1 MDNGILGTT
10 AVAQIGIIVNDIERT
25 AKKFA
30 DFFGMEV
37 PEITLTDTYDKTSA
51 QYKGQP
57 TEARSK
63 LAFLHMSNSI
73 DIELIEP
80 DDQPSTWREF
90 LNTHGEGIHHIAF
103 VIKDMQ
109 GKVNKLAEIGMPLVQ
124 KGEYTGGRY
133 AYIDSTADLKVMIEL
148 LEND

>member
-1 MDNGILGTT
+1 MDNGILGTV
-10 AVAQIGIIVNDIERT
+10 AVAQIGIIVNNIERS

-37 PEITLTDTYDKTSA
+37 PEITITDTYDKTLA
-51 QYKGQP
+51 QYKGEP
-57 TEARSK
+57 TKARSK
-63 LAFLHMSNSI
+63 LAFLHMSNNI

-80 DDQPSTWREF
+80 DDEPSTWREF

-133 AYIDSTADLKVMIEL
+133 AYIDSMADLKVMIEL